1 MARMAKGPRLYLAAA
16 FGLLP
21 AAMALPGQPPAAH
34 PTGTI
39 SGVVRF
45 TGKVPPLRDVT
56 VTDGRTLSLRDLVVD
71 SKSNGLRDV
80 VAALEDAPAQPR
92 LRDAEPVLVDQRDM
106 LFLPHVVAV
115 QHGQAVRFENS
126 DLFNH
131 SVMAS
136 STMPEN
142 QFNVFVSQGKPVEH
156 TFAVQRHPVQIGCS
170 LHPWMRAWVFVFPHP
185 WFSVSDPKGR
195 FTIRDVPAGT
205 YTLWLRHPDS
215 GLQERRHVLVTPGKT
230 TELTVEWTGAP
241 AGGLRS
247 AEAKP

>member
-1 MARMAKGPRLYLAAA
+1 MTKGPHPYLAAA
-16 FGLLP
+16 IGLVSL
-21 AAMALPGQPPAAH
+21 AMALPGQSRAAE

-45 TGKVPPLRDVT
+45 TGKVPPPREVM
-56 VTDGRTLSLRDLVVD
+56 VTDGRTLSLSDLVVD
-71 SKSNGLRDV
+71 KESKGLRDA
-80 VAALEDAPAQPR
+80 VAVLEDAPAQPR
-92 LRDAEPVLVDQRDM
+92 LRNAEPVIVDQRDM

-115 QHGQAVRFENS
+115 QHGRLIRFENS

-136 STMPEN
+136 STVPEN

-185 WFSVSDPKGR
+185 WFAVSDAKGR
-195 FTIRDVPAGT
+195 FTIRNVPAGT
-205 YTLWLRHPDS
+205 YTLWLRHPDG
-215 GLQERRHVLVTPGKT
+215 GLQERRTVLVRPGRT
-230 TELTVEWTGAP
+230 TELTVEWTKASGQ
-241 AGGLRS
+241 
-247 AEAKP
+247 